1 MLSEISGKLNYRT
14 QDSIFVPFRLS
25 EDQEMDYADFNHD
38 LFKLFNEIR
47 LSPEKYELTADSRL
61 KSTLRKISVDRVD
74 TILWSQ
80 KNYDVAF
87 EYLNALPD
95 RKIATTLIHEYLQK
109 EINSEIR
116 AQEEHYKLLTISHY
130 GKHDESTLLSL
141 LTENIAD
148 AKVAFTENYAFGF
161 ICSIPVGKDQ
171 DRTLLCIAKK
181 KSNLKF

>member
-1 MLSEISGKLNYRT
+1 
-14 QDSIFVPFRLS
+14 
-25 EDQEMDYADFNHD
+25 MDYADFNHD

-47 LSPEKYELTADSRL
+47 LNPEKYELTADSRL
-61 KSTLRKISVDRVD
+61 KSTLRKISEDRVD

-87 EYLNALPD
+87 EFLNSLPD
-95 RKIATTLIHEYLQK
+95 RKIATSVIHEFLQR
-109 EINSEIR
+109 EIN
-116 AQEEHYKLLTISHY
+116 ADVAVEEHYKLLTISEY

-161 ICSIPVGKDQ
+161 VCSIPVGKDQ
-171 DRTLLCIAKK
+171 DRTLLCIAKR
-181 KSNLKF
+181 N